1 MAMSKECFS
10 SFNKLYMT
18 INDNKNQATNSKKSS
33 NGIYHGIYG
42 LCVFGCNNKKIIS
55 WTFRIN
61 KLHDIW
67 GQSHPMIIGIDE
79 SNTKFID
86 GYFYCAKG
94 AYAYMSNG
102 RGYDNGVAIGND
114 NGKDEVKYGD
124 TFKPNDIVS
133 MVFNGI
139 NNTLSFLVNNKKQ
152 PEIKIKNTDKKYKMC
167 VMLGWEGDSIEL
179 LSFDIQ
185 NKIND
190 NDEVLDE
197 KEIENEND
205 NNTTKS
211 RAKRTSIN
219 SKQPPVVSTAS
230 FEDELYDEMYDDI
243 SKAQTEFLKS
253 ELTLKQKEINNF
265 KNEIKLLKEKNNKLM
280 YDNGKLLDDQK
291 GMEIEIN
298 KLKKE
303 NKELRRNNINTK
315 NYKQWNW
322 EQIIFWI
329 LSLDDGKYNQYEN
342 QLMKHLKEE
351 AIEGDDLTEIKEDD
365 LMRWGIKKFKDKK
378 NVMKYIKQ
386 LTNNNHQNVD
396 NEGGK
401 PAPTAYI

>member
-1 MAMSKECFS
+1 MTMKQANATVYGNIVIPYNTQKIHQWQFKIKKYKWANELTIGIGEADYKSLHSIAHHNEETNNYVCDCYGYLTSKGELHGTEVS
-10 SFNKLYMT
+10 SF
-18 INDNKNQATNSKKSS
+18 KKPE
-33 NGIYHGIYG
+33 
-42 LCVFGCNNKKIIS
+42 
-55 WTFRIN
+55 
-61 KLHDIW
+61 DILT
-67 GQSHPMIIGIDE
+67 ME
-79 SNTKFID
+79 
-86 GYFYCAKG
+86 
-94 AYAYMSNG
+94 
-102 RGYDNGVAIGND
+102 
-114 NGKDEVKYGD
+114 
-124 TFKPNDIVS
+124 
-133 MVFNGI
+133 FNGMI
-139 NNTLSFLVNNKKQ
+139 NMLSFQVNNKDKQ
-152 PEIKIKNTDKKYKMC
+152 NAFEIEHSDIGYTMIVESGRQDDSVQLLSYKCIHSTDDNKSEHVSVNDDKKTF
-167 VMLGWEGDSIEL
+167 W
-179 LSFDIQ
+179 Q
-185 NKIND
+185 
-190 NDEVLDE
+190 DE
-197 KEIENEND
+197 KLKLIEE
-205 NNTTKS
+205 
-211 RAKRTSIN
+211 R
-219 SKQPPVVSTAS
+219 
-230 FEDELYDEMYDDI
+230 DI
-243 SKAQTEFLKS
+243 AKAQSESLKS
-253 ELTLKQKEINNF
+253 ELVGKEKEINNF

>member
-1 MAMSKECFS
+1 MTMKKEEHVTVYGNIVIPYNTQKIHQWQFKIKQSKNYCD
-10 SFNKLYMT
+10 L
-18 INDNKNQATNSKKSS
+18 
-33 NGIYHGIYG
+33 G
-42 LCVFGCNNKKIIS
+42 
-55 WTFRIN
+55 
-61 KLHDIW
+61 
-67 GQSHPMIIGIDE
+67 IGIDE
-79 SNTKFID
+79 ASYKSLKTKAHWNTETNNYVCNGD
-86 GYFYCAKG
+86 AK
-94 AYAYMSNG
+94 ADELDSLF
-102 RGYDNGVAIGND
+102 
-114 NGKDEVKYGD
+114 DEVPQKPKEKTPQAIFDTSDSDEDDIFAGCLYSKDKLSDAHSLNLFTSGD
-124 TFKPNDIVS
+124 TLTMELNGITKMLSFQVNNQDKQNAYEIEQSKIGYS
-133 MVFNGI
+133 MVVT
-139 NNTLSFLVNNKKQ
+139 TLNQNDSVQLLSYKYMDVTDNNK
-152 PEIKIKNTDKKYKMC
+152 
-167 VMLGWEGDSIEL
+167 LGNVSA
-179 LSFDIQ
+179 
-185 NKIND
+185 ND
-190 NDEVLDE
+190 NDDKKTFWQDE
-197 KEIENEND
+197 KLKLIEE
-205 NNTTKS
+205 
-211 RAKRTSIN
+211 R
-219 SKQPPVVSTAS
+219 
-230 FEDELYDEMYDDI
+230 DI
-243 SKAQTEFLKS
+243 AKAQSESLKS
-253 ELTLKQKEINNF
+253 ELVGKEKEINNF

>member
-1 MAMSKECFS
+1 MTMKKEEHVTVYGNIVIPYNTQKIHQWRF
-10 SFNKLYMT
+10 T
-18 INDNKNQATNSKKSS
+18 INQSKYS
-33 NGIYHGIYG
+33 G
-42 LCVFGCNNKKIIS
+42 LDVVF
-55 WTFRIN
+55 
-61 KLHDIW
+61 
-67 GQSHPMIIGIDE
+67 GIDE
-79 SNTKFID
+79 ASYRSLKSIVHWNTETNN
-86 GYFYCAKG
+86 YVCKG
-94 AYAYMSNG
+94 NG
-102 RGYDNGVAIGND
+102 NLYS
-114 NGKDEVKYGD
+114 KDKGSDAPSLNEFTSGD
-124 TFKPNDIVS
+124 TVTMELNCITKMLSFQVNNQDKQNAYEIEQSKIGYS
-133 MVFNGI
+133 MVVT
-139 NNTLSFLVNNKKQ
+139 TLNQNDSVQLLSYKYMDVTDNNK
-152 PEIKIKNTDKKYKMC
+152 
-167 VMLGWEGDSIEL
+167 LGNVSA
-179 LSFDIQ
+179 
-185 NKIND
+185 ND
-190 NDEVLDE
+190 NDDKKTFWQDE
-197 KEIENEND
+197 KLKLIEE
-205 NNTTKS
+205 
-211 RAKRTSIN
+211 R
-219 SKQPPVVSTAS
+219 
-230 FEDELYDEMYDDI
+230 DI
-243 SKAQTEFLKS
+243 AKAQSESLKS
-253 ELTLKQKEINNF
+253 ELVGKEKEINNF